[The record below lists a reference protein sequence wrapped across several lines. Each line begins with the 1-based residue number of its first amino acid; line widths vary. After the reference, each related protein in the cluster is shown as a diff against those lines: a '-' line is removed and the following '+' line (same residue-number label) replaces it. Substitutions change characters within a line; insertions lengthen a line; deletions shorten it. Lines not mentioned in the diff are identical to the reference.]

1 MPSRKV
7 LRPTILGLF
16 RVVVV
21 VGLAKL
27 THLGFTR
34 ELRDMIK
41 VKGFGIRGIWVNS
54 IIMDEGA
61 PIKRSPY
68 KIEG

>member
-1 MPSRKV
+1 MWLTLIFIMRNSMPSRKV

-16 RVVVV
+16 RVVVL

-27 THLGFTR
+27 TCLGFPH

-41 VKGFGIRGIWVNS
+41 VKGLGIVAYG
-54 IIMDEGA
+54 
-61 PIKRSPY
+61 
-68 KIEG
+68 